1 MEPVFPPL
9 SSSEV
14 GDNLHSCVP
23 RYVVGVQPTFCRE
36 NCHLLMTA
44 AHGPAAI
51 LQPEFYRHLSFLD
64 TSSPSWTHPAAHTH
78 SWCTCLG
85 ERHWKESAKLSE
97 TTRAHLPPPMQL
109 MQEGASVRGD
119 SAEPHTE
126 HSAGSLD
133 NMCSE
138 CYVNQSFVN
147 DDGTVIDHRPG

>member
-51 LQPEFYRHLSFLD
+51 LQPEFYRHLSLPHPPEL
-64 TSSPSWTHPAAHTH
+64 TQPPTLTHDAP
-78 SWCTCLG
+78 
-85 ERHWKESAKLSE
+85 
-97 TTRAHLPPPMQL
+97 
-109 MQEGASVRGD
+109 V
-119 SAEPHTE
+119 
-126 HSAGSLD
+126 
-133 NMCSE
+133 
-138 CYVNQSFVN
+138 
-147 DDGTVIDHRPG
+147 